1 MKKTKNILSFIVLV
15 ILFASVTS
23 CGPSKKDALNANDDV
38 VGVTNKLSKSEE
50 KFFRVCKTYVKSDI
64 DNQTTTFLELIK
76 KSKEDLT
83 KLDLHE
89 KLNPIKDAGLEL
101 VAAYAKTENDYKE
114 YARLYSIP
122 DSSFTKEDNEN
133 SKKTGDRIDSI
144 VAPAFEKFLAFQKA
158 YAKQYGFKLSKN
170 DFLKNFDLNKK

>member
-1 MKKTKNILSFIVLV
+1 MKTTNKIVSLITLV
-15 ILFASVTS
+15 LLFAFVTS

-50 KFFRVCKTYVKSDI
+50 KFFKVCKTYVKTDI
-64 DNQTTTFLELIK
+64 DNQTTVFLDLIK
-76 KSKEDLT
+76 KSKEELT
-83 KLDLHE
+83 NLDLHE

-101 VAAYAKTENDYKE
+101 VTAYAKTEADYKE

-133 SKKTGDRIDSI
+133 SKKAGDRIDSI
-144 VAPAFEKFLAFQKA
+144 VGPAFEKFLAFQKA
-158 YAKQYGFKLSKN
+158 YAQQHGFKLRKN